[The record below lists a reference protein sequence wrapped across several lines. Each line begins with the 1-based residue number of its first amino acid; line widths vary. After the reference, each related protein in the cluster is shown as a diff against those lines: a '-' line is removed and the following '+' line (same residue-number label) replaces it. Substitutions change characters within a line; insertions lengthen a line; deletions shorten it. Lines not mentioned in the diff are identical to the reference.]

1 MNREMGIDLYT
12 LVLLCIRASQ
22 EVLVVKSPPA
32 NAGDSRDEG
41 SSPGSVRSPGKG
53 NGTTLQYS
61 WLENS
66 ADKRSLAD
74 YSPWGYKE
82 RLSILCIK

>member
-1 MNREMGIDLYT
+1 MNREVGTDLYT

-41 SSPGSVRSPGKG
+41 SSPGSGRSPGKG
-53 NGTTLQYS
+53 NGATLQYS

-66 ADKRSLAD
+66 ADKRSLVD
-74 YSPWGYKE
+74 YSTWGYKE
-82 RLSILCIK
+82 RLSYYA